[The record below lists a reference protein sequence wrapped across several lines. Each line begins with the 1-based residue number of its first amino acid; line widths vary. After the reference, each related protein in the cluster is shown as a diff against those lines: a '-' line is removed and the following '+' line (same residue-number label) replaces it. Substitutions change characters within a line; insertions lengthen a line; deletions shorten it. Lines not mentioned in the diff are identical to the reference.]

1 MADGG
6 VGTLI
11 ILIASLL
18 ISGIAGI
25 VLIEAWG
32 DVADANQSAVKARA
46 ADIETGVSFA
56 GDPAMVP
63 LDTSGGAGDYELTF
77 IVQNSG
83 SRVLDHT
90 TLALF
95 VNGIAFGDVGGA
107 NVEQWLADGSAV
119 PVDHKWGPGDI
130 IVFEVTEDPVDNEF
144 LGFVDGTGIT
154 LTIVAESVVIG
165 GHSGTDSETYE
176 VRLNV

>member
-107 NVEQWLADGSAV
+107 NVEQWLADGNAV
-119 PVDHKWGPGDI
+119 LVDHKWGPGDL
-130 IVFEVTEDPVDNEF
+130 IVFKVTETAANEF
-144 LGFVDGTGIT
+144 LGFADGTAIT

>member
-32 DVADANQSAVKARA
+32 DVADANQNAVKARA
-46 ADIETGVSFA
+46 ADIETDVSFA

-63 LDTSGGAGDYELTF
+63 LDTSGGVGNYVLTF

-95 VNGIAFGDVGGA
+95 VNGIAFGDGSD
-107 NVEQWLADGSAV
+107 QKLADGSAV
-119 PVDHKWGPGDI
+119 PVDHKWGPGDL
-130 IVFEVTEDPVDNEF
+130 IVFKVTETAANEF
-144 LGFVDGTGIT
+144 NGFADGTAIT

>member
-32 DVADANQSAVKARA
+32 EVADANQSAVKARA
-46 ADIETGVSFA
+46 ADIETDVSFA

-63 LDTSGGAGDYELTF
+63 LDTSAGAGSYELTF

-95 VNGIAFGDVGGA
+95 VDGIAFGDVGGA
-107 NVEQWLADGSAV
+107 NVAQKLADGSAL
-119 PVDHKWGPGDI
+119 PADHKWGPGDI
-130 IVFEVTEDPVDNEF
+130 IVFEVTETAANEF
-144 LGFVDGTGIT
+144 NGFVDGTGIT

>member
-32 DVADANQSAVKARA
+32 EVADANQSAVKARA
-46 ADIETGVSFA
+46 ADIETDVSFA

-63 LDTSGGAGDYELTF
+63 LDTSAGAGSYELTF

-95 VNGIAFGDVGGA
+95 VDGIAFGDGSD
-107 NVEQWLADGSAV
+107 QKLADGSAL
-119 PVDHKWGPGDI
+119 PADHKWGPGDI
-130 IVFEVTEDPVDNEF
+130 IVFEVTEDAVENEF
-144 LGFVDGTGIT
+144 LGFADGTGIT
-154 LTIVAESVVIG
+154 LTIVAESVVTA

>member
-32 DVADANQSAVKARA
+32 DVANANQSAVKARA
-46 ADIETGVSFA
+46 ADIETDVSFA

-95 VNGIAFGDVGGA
+95 VNGIAFGDGSD
-107 NVEQWLADGSAV
+107 QKLADGTAL
-119 PVDHKWGPGDI
+119 PADHKWGPGDI
-130 IVFEVTEDPVDNEF
+130 IVFEVTEDLVDNEF
-144 LGFVDGTGIT
+144 LGFVDGTAIT

>member
-46 ADIETGVSFA
+46 ADIETDVSFA
-56 GDPAMVP
+56 GDPAMIP
-63 LDTSGGAGDYELTF
+63 LDDSVNLAYVLTF

-107 NVEQWLADGSAV
+107 NVAQKLADGSAV

-130 IVFEVTEDPVDNEF
+130 IVFEVTETAANEF
-144 LGFVDGTGIT
+144 NGFADGTAIT

>member
-46 ADIETGVSFA
+46 ADIETDVSFA

-63 LDTSGGAGDYELTF
+63 LDDSVNLAYVLTF

-95 VNGIAFGDVGGA
+95 VNGIAFGDGSD
-107 NVEQWLADGSAV
+107 QKLADGSAV
-119 PVDHKWGPGDI
+119 PVDHKWGPGDL
-130 IVFEVTEDPVDNEF
+130 IVFEVTETAANEF
-144 LGFVDGTGIT
+144 NGFADGTAIT

>member
-6 VGTLI
+6 VSTLI

-32 DVADANQSAVKARA
+32 DVADANQSSVKARA
-46 ADIETGVSFA
+46 ADIETDVSFA

-63 LDTSGGAGDYELTF
+63 LDDSLMLAYELTF

-90 TLALF
+90 TLALY
-95 VNGIAFGDVGGA
+95 VNGIAFGDGSD
-107 NVEQWLADGSAV
+107 QKLADGSAL
-119 PVDHKWGPGDI
+119 PAGHKWGPGDI
-130 IVFEVTEDPVDNEF
+130 IVFKVTESANNEF
-144 LGFVDGTGIT
+144 SGFVDGTGIT
-154 LTIVAESVVIG
+154 LTIVAESVVIA

>member
-32 DVADANQSAVKARA
+32 DVADANQNAVKARA
-46 ADIETGVSFA
+46 ADIETDVSFA

-63 LDTSGGAGDYELTF
+63 LDDSVNLAYVLTF

-95 VNGIAFGDVGGA
+95 VNGIAFGDGSD
-107 NVEQWLADGSAV
+107 QKLADGSAV
-119 PVDHKWGPGDI
+119 PVDHKWGPGDL
-130 IVFEVTEDPVDNEF
+130 IVFEVTEDPGNNEF
-144 LGFVDGTGIT
+144 NGFADGTAIT

>member
-6 VGTLI
+6 VSTLI

-32 DVADANQSAVKARA
+32 DVADANQSSVKARA
-46 ADIETGVSFA
+46 ADIETDVSFA

-63 LDTSGGAGDYELTF
+63 LDDSAAGAFELTF

-90 TLALF
+90 TLALY
-95 VNGIAFGDVGGA
+95 VNGIAFGDGSA
-107 NVEQWLADGSAV
+107 QKLADGSAL
-119 PVDHKWGPGDI
+119 PADHKWGPGDI

-154 LTIVAESVVIG
+154 LTIVAESVVIA

-176 VRLNV
+176 VRLNA

>member
-1 MADGG
+1 
-6 VGTLI
+6 
-11 ILIASLL
+11 LL

-46 ADIETGVSFA
+46 ADIETDVSFA

-63 LDTSGGAGDYELTF
+63 LDDSVAGEFELTF

-90 TLALF
+90 TLALY
-95 VNGIAFGDVGGA
+95 VNGIAFGDGSD
-107 NVEQWLADGSAV
+107 QKLADGSAL
-119 PVDHKWGPGDI
+119 PAGHKWGPGDI
-130 IVFEVTEDPVDNEF
+130 IVFKVTEDLVDNEF

-154 LTIVAESVVIG
+154 LTIVAESVVIA

-176 VRLNV
+176 VRLNA

>member
-6 VGTLI
+6 VSALI
-11 ILIASLL
+11 ILVASLL

-25 VLIEAWG
+25 VLINAWG
-32 DVADANQSAVKARA
+32 DVARANESAVNARA
-46 ADIETGVSFA
+46 ADIETDVSFG

-63 LDTSGGAGDYELTF
+63 LDTSGGAGFYKLTF

-95 VNGIAFGDVGGA
+95 VNGTAFGDVGSA
-107 NVEQWLADGSAV
+107 NVAQELANGD
-119 PVDHKWGPGDI
+119 PVLAGHKWGPGDL
-130 IVFEVTEDPVDNEF
+130 IVFEVTETAANEF
-144 LGFVDGTGIT
+144 NGFTTGTGIT
-154 LTIVAESVVIG
+154 LTLVAESVVIA
-165 GHSGTDSETYE
+165 GHSGTDAETYE

>member
-32 DVADANQSAVKARA
+32 DVASANQSGVNARV
-46 ADIETGVSFA
+46 ADIETDVSFA

-63 LDTSGGAGDYELTF
+63 LDDSGGVGNYKITF
-77 IVQNSG
+77 IIQNSG

-95 VNGIAFGDVGGA
+95 VDGVAFGAGSD
-107 NVEQWLADGSAV
+107 QKLADGSAI
-119 PVDHKWGPGDI
+119 PGDHKWGPGDL
-130 IVFEVTEDPVDNEF
+130 IVFEVTETAANEF
-144 LGFVDGTGIT
+144 NGFVDKTGIT
-154 LTIVAESVVIG
+154 LTIVAESVVIA

-176 VRLNV
+176 VRLNDTTP